1 MTVTSRML
9 LLRGLLGRL
18 VGNRGTP
25 GLRHPFDPLFKHSHV
40 FLGKVTNH
48 LVHLLADLSMDE
60 LEIDLF
66 LFKLQFASKL
76 KRVIILQI
84 CNITKQWTGTPIIKR
99 IYSRSR

>member
-25 GLRHPFDPLFKHSHV
+25 GLRHPLDPLFKHSHV

-48 LVHLLADLSMDE
+48 LVHLLADLSMNE
-60 LEIDLF
+60 LEIYLF
-66 LFKLQFASKL
+66 LFKLRFA
-76 KRVIILQI
+76 
-84 CNITKQWTGTPIIKR
+84 TKAR
-99 IYSRSR
+99 NYFANM

>member
-1 MTVTSRML
+1 MTMTVTSRML

-25 GLRHPFDPLFKHSHV
+25 CFRHPLDPLFKHSHV

-60 LEIDLF
+60 LDEL
-66 LFKLQFASKL
+66 LVL
-76 KRVIILQI
+76 V
-84 CNITKQWTGTPIIKR
+84 
-99 IYSRSR
+99 